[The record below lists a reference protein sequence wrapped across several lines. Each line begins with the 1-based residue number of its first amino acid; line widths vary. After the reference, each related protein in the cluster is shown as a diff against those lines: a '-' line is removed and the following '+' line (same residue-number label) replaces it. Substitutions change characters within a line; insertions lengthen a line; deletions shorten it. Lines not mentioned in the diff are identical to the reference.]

1 MIPYSVALHLL
12 AAEEAVHIRALRQL
26 AGVVVE
32 EPVLGPQHLLAARA
46 PQGHQY
52 KDMPV
57 GMVAV
62 LRTLPRTQALV
73 EVVQAQ

>member
-12 AAEEAVHIRALRQL
+12 AAEAAVHIRALRQL
-26 AGVVVE
+26 AGVAVE
-32 EPVLGPQHLLAARA
+32 EPVLGLQHLLVALLL
-46 PQGHQY
+46 QD

-62 LRTLPRTQALV
+62 PQTFPRTQALV
-73 EVVQAQ
+73 VVVLVQ